1 MAWSTKG
8 AESPSESSPSE
19 DSEAKR
25 NLQER
30 TSALNKLQKLLREVT
45 KYLLILKTA
54 LAASSARFA
63 PTWWAQTLGGSPS
76 SAWGVIRA
84 SPELCGDC
92 RHSLGSF
99 CSASSLYSPA
109 SSLPHPSHCRPSCPA
124 KHPGSSSQSTA
135 RHRGGQWPLHST
147 PAPIPHHTW
156 MGIAGLE
163 EIKYPTTT
171 AGNPSRQAG
180 RGIHSL

>member
-63 PTWWAQTLGGSPS
+63 PTWWARTLGGSPS
-76 SAWGVIRA
+76 SAWGGIRA

-92 RHSLGSF
+92 RLSLGSF

-109 SSLPHPSHCRPSCPA
+109 SSLPHKPLQTILPCQAPGQFFPKHSQTERGPVATSQHPCPHPTPHLDGDHRAGGDQIPRYNCR
-124 KHPGSSSQSTA
+124 
-135 RHRGGQWPLHST
+135 
-147 PAPIPHHTW
+147 
-156 MGIAGLE
+156 
-163 EIKYPTTT
+163 
-171 AGNPSRQAG
+171 
-180 RGIHSL
+180 